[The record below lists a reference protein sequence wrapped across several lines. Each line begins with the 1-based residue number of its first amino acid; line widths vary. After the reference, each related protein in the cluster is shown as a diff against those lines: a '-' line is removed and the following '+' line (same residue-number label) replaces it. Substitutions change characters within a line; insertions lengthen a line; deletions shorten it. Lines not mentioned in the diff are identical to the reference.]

1 MRVRGGQASVNPK
14 ADTVEELQGRRK
26 ALHLGMHKLA
36 QQDLALALQA
46 EQAAYEVPP
55 PPPLPPSLLI
65 LRSHADAPRHLD
77 GARHILCAVGEI
89 PPPRLGMKIRSLR
102 GDYGIHISTCEEM

>member
-1 MRVRGGQASVNPK
+1 MRGGQASVNPK

-46 EQAAYEVPP
+46 EQAAYEVPRP
-55 PPPLPPSLLI
+55 PPFLSPSSYSEAM
-65 LRSHADAPRHLD
+65 RTRHATWMER
-77 GARHILCAVGEI
+77 GTFSARLEKFRRQGLACKFEAFEAITGFGE
-89 PPPRLGMKIRSLR
+89 R
-102 GDYGIHISTCEEM
+102 